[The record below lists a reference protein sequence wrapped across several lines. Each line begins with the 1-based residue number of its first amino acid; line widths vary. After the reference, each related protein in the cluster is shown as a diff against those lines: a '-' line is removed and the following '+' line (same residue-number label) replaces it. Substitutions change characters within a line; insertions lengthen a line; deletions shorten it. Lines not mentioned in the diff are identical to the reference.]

1 MTKAEV
7 EEKKLKT
14 FVLYDD
20 EEMLT
25 FAAWWKS
32 LSEAEEVYVQ
42 FPHDR
47 HGLAGRY
54 DSVKS
59 IITL

>member
-20 EEMLT
+20 EEILT

-32 LSEAEEVYVQ
+32 LSDAEVDVQ
-42 FPHDR
+42 FLHDR